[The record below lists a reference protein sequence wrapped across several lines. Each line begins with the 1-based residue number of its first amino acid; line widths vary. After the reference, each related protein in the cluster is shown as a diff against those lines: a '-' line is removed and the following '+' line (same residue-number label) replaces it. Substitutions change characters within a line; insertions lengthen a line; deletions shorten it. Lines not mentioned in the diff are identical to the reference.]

1 MQLLSHPKQV
11 HRISVLG
18 AVCATR
24 VIFLRCRIKENIR
37 ISIVIKCIF
46 SIFISIIKVNMSA
59 QNLGAIGM
67 FILTTGITVFTG
79 NNQQVVMLQKTLMN
93 VDYVVQRMKLV
104 GHLNGPIII
113 AAGGRLENV

>member
-1 MQLLSHPKQV
+1 M
-11 HRISVLG
+11 
-18 AVCATR
+18 
-24 VIFLRCRIKENIR
+24 
-37 ISIVIKCIF
+37 F
-46 SIFISIIKVNMSA
+46 SIIIFIIKVTMTA
-59 QNLGAIGM
+59 LNLGAMWM
-67 FILTTGITVFTG
+67 FILTTAITVFTG

>member
-1 MQLLSHPKQV
+1 MQLLSNPKQV
-11 HRISVLG
+11 HIISVLG

-37 ISIVIKCIF
+37 IIVIKCIF

-67 FILTTGITVFTG
+67 FFLTTSITVFTG
-79 NNQQVVMLQKTLMN
+79 NNHQVVMLQKTLMN

>member
-1 MQLLSHPKQV
+1 
-11 HRISVLG
+11 
-18 AVCATR
+18 
-24 VIFLRCRIKENIR
+24 
-37 ISIVIKCIF
+37 
-46 SIFISIIKVNMSA
+46 MSA

-79 NNQQVVMLQKTLMN
+79 NNQQAVMLQKTLMN

-104 GHLNGPIII
+104 GHLNGQIII